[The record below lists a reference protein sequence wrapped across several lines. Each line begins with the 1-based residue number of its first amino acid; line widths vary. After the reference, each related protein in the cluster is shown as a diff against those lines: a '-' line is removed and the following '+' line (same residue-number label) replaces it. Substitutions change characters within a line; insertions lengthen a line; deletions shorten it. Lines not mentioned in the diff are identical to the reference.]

1 MKKIQI
7 VGFVCIS
14 LMVLSG
20 CGTKTKNED
29 VKKESTSEMSA
40 ISSEEKKDKNSKN
53 ETNSES
59 SSEVSSEVS
68 SSIVEEES
76 SSEVVVEEVETKI
89 TDAKSA
95 TEYLL
100 KQLNMGPDIQG
111 SGEENSVT
119 ELEKDDKGDFYTIRL
134 VSLELKNNG
143 GSGTI
148 GRYKVY
154 LDGNYEL
161 LN

>member
-1 MKKIQI
+1 
-7 VGFVCIS
+7 
-14 LMVLSG
+14 
-20 CGTKTKNED
+20 
-29 VKKESTSEMSA
+29 
-40 ISSEEKKDKNSKN
+40 
-53 ETNSES
+53 NSES

-154 LDGNYEL
+154 LDGKYEL

>member
-14 LMVLSG
+14 LMVLGG
-20 CGTKTKNED
+20 CGTKNED

-40 ISSEEKKDKNSKN
+40 ISSEDKNSKN

-68 SSIVEEES
+68 SSIVEES
-76 SSEVVVEEVETKI
+76 SSEVAVEEVETKI

>member
-1 MKKIQI
+1 MYFINGIGWMWNKKWR
-7 VGFVCIS
+7 C
-14 LMVLSG
+14 
-20 CGTKTKNED
+20 
-29 VKKESTSEMSA
+29 KKESTSEMSA

>member
-1 MKKIQI
+1 MKNKAN
-7 VGFVCIS
+7 
-14 LMVLSG
+14 LNNLAR
-20 CGTKTKNED
+20 K
-29 VKKESTSEMSA
+29 
-40 ISSEEKKDKNSKN
+40 KNSKN
-53 ETNSES
+53 EKNSES

-119 ELEKDDKGDFYTIRL
+119 ELEKDDKGDFYMIRL

>member
-14 LMVLSG
+14 LMVLGG
-20 CGTKTKNED
+20 CGTKNED

-59 SSEVSSEVS
+59 SSEVFSEVS

>member
-1 MKKIQI
+1 M
-7 VGFVCIS
+7 
-14 LMVLSG
+14 
-20 CGTKTKNED
+20 
-29 VKKESTSEMSA
+29 
-40 ISSEEKKDKNSKN
+40 
-53 ETNSES
+53 
-59 SSEVSSEVS
+59 
-68 SSIVEEES
+68 
-76 SSEVVVEEVETKI
+76 EEVETKI

-143 GSGTI
+143 GSGTMTPKACT
-148 GRYKVY
+148 RKVLSVFEHQTAEINKISKLINETCKSMKEAY
-154 LDGNYEL
+154 EATPEL
-161 LN
+161 LEYSITLKEKYKSFWSKVPPGIIKFRSGSRLFSILSI

>member
-1 MKKIQI
+1 
-7 VGFVCIS
+7 
-14 LMVLSG
+14 MVLSG
-20 CGTKTKNED
+20 CGTKNED

-40 ISSEEKKDKNSKN
+40 ISSEEKNSKN

-68 SSIVEEES
+68 SSIVEES
-76 SSEVVVEEVETKI
+76 SSEVAVEEVETKI

-119 ELEKDDKGDFYTIRL
+119 ELEKDYKGDFYTIRL